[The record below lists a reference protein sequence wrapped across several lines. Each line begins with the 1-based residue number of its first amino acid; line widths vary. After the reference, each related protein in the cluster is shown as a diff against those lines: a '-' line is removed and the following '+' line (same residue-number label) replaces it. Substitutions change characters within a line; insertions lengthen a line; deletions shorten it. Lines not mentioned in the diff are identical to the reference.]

1 MKPANSLH
9 QSELKW
15 DMCERCDAW
24 RETIDTWFGD
34 ALLAKLE
41 TFVEEDVAKK
51 QLLAKLG
58 LNEADLTQQLEK
70 TSSNSDP
77 RFH

>member
-1 MKPANSLH
+1 
-9 QSELKW
+9 
-15 DMCERCDAW
+15 MCERCDAW

-34 ALLAKLE
+34 VLLVKLE
-41 TFVEEDVAKK
+41 TFVDEDVAKN

-58 LNEADLTQQLEK
+58 LDEADLIEQLT
-70 TSSNSDP
+70 TSSDSDP